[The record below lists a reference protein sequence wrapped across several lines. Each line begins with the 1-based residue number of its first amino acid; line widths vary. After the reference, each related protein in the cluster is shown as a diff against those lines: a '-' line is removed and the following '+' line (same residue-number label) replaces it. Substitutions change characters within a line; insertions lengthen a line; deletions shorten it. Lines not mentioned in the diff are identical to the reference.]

1 MWDVALAVIIER
13 IVENIKM
20 EKEQIVVSVLCLA
33 YNHEKYIR
41 QCLDGFIMQKAN
53 FAFEVLVN
61 DDAST
66 DGTAK
71 IIREYEEKYPDIIK
85 PTYQTE
91 NQHSQGVKI
100 NQTIL
105 FPKAKGKYIAFCE
118 GDDYWV
124 DPYKLQKQVDVLE
137 NNPDCHFCVHRVESV
152 DEDGSVLIGHNYP
165 SLLISINEGIITS
178 HRFIDM
184 THGYNFQTSSYMENA
199 QALRYYYVS
208 NPKFKQVADVGDE
221 PMLLYFGNE
230 GNVFFVDR
238 IMSKYRRNVP
248 NSMSSRFSTRNR
260 QREIVHCIALI
271 KMLKEF
277 DKYSNYVY
285 HDVCKKRIRG
295 MKRKL
300 FHARMHVLFPNMYPK
315 FYNWCKKV
323 LKGEKT

>member
-1 MWDVALAVIIER
+1 MCSVALTVIIER

-41 QCLDGFIMQKAN
+41 KCLDGFIMQKAN
-53 FAFEVLVN
+53 FAFEVLIN

-91 NQHSQGVKI
+91 NQHSQGIKI

-137 NNPDCHFCVHRVESV
+137 NNLDCYFCVHRVEGIY
-152 DEDGSVLIGHNYP
+152 ENGSLTGGFAP
-165 SLLISINEGIITS
+165 SYELNEGVIIS
-178 HRFIDM
+178 NKFMELII
-184 THGYNFQTSSYMENA
+184 YYSFQTSCYMARA
-199 QALRYYYVS
+199 QALGEYYAE

-221 PMLLYFGNE
+221 PMLLYFGYL
-230 GNVFFVDR
+230 GNIYFINN
-238 IMSKYRRNVP
+238 IMSRYRKH
-248 NSMSSRFSTRNR
+248 SISSWSLNYFAKPKNAIRHYQSLR
-260 QREIVHCIALI
+260 
-271 KMLKEF
+271 KMVKEF
-277 DKYSNYVY
+277 DKYSSFKFTNI
-285 HDVCKKRIRG
+285 CRKRLKVIR
-295 MKRKL
+295 RDL
-300 FHARMHVLFPNMYPK
+300 FHSRMRYFFPNIYPK
-315 FYNWCKKV
+315 LLKWYRVKIKKA
-323 LKGEKT
+323 KN